1 MPGAYVLRLT
11 ASDGELSAADETA
24 VFYASATAL
33 SDLVVKAVDAST
45 IVVDPLSLA
54 LSGSA
59 GVELAN
65 PGTGPAAG
73 PFVVTVFEDRDA
85 NGAYDPGG
93 DAVLGEQTVAG
104 LDASATLALPVAV
117 TGSVTFAGNLVY
129 AFVDS
134 ALAVAELDETG
145 GATYH
150 FYLDGT
156 AAPGL
161 SGDGIPDPLPPEAR
175 AIHVGTLG
183 LVLEPMATTLEA
195 LALGAADDVLVMLDP
210 NCRPSATP
218 DATALRARV
227 QRLAARADVIKVS
240 REDLELLFPGVAAGR
255 AMSELLA
262 LGPSAILVTDGGRD
276 VQVVAAAGAFTLPV
290 PMVTI
295 VDTVGAGDAFGGAF
309 LQWWIGR
316 GLGRADLADRV
327 ALQPAVEFAIRVA
340 SETCRRAGAEPPTAA
355 EMVALA

>member
-1 MPGAYVLRLT
+1 MIIVGGESLIDLLVYPDGRLAAISGGGPFNAARTIGRLGGSAAYVGCLSTDRFGRALRDRLDLDGVDCRFVQTTT
-11 ASDGELSAADETA
+11 APT
-24 VFYASATAL
+24 T
-33 SDLVVKAVDAST
+33 
-45 IVVDPLSLA
+45 
-54 LSGSA
+54 
-59 GVELAN
+59 
-65 PGTGPAAG
+65 
-73 PFVVTVFEDRDA
+73 
-85 NGAYDPGG
+85 
-93 DAVLGEQTVAG
+93 
-104 LDASATLALPVAV
+104 
-117 TGSVTFAGNLVY
+117 
-129 AFVDS
+129 
-134 ALAVAELDETG
+134 LAVAELDETG